1 MTSSDKQAGS
11 PADSPKFLRDLPLK
25 PDVVRV
31 MPMGGLGEI
40 GANCCLYE
48 HAGHYLMIDC
58 GQMMPDDDML
68 GIDSVIPD
76 LSFLESRKD
85 KLAAIVLTHAHEDH
99 IGALPFVLP
108 KFPGV
113 PVYATKLTRALVSE
127 KLKEHGI
134 SPNWRDMVLRRPT
147 VISPQFT
154 VEAIS
159 VTHSMMDTVAIA
171 LRTPVGVII
180 HSGDFKIDPH
190 PPDGV
195 AFDHYAF
202 AKYAEESEEGVL
214 LLMSDSTNVDRAG
227 SCPSETEV
235 IPGIEKILR
244 ESHHTVIISTF
255 ASSLHRIQTIL
266 NLAAECD
273 RTVVAVGMNMER
285 NIRIASKLEMID
297 IPCKYTDSAREAAKI
312 PRNKRLILCTGSQGE
327 PQSSLTR
334 IALGTHKDI
343 KIEEGDVVVMS
354 ARLIPGNE
362 SAIYRM
368 INHLSRRGAQVIT
381 ESSARVHVSGHGYRD
396 DMKHLINLT
405 NPHFFVPLHGEF
417 RHLRDHCRLAIAQ
430 GLEEN
435 EAFLLENGDCL
446 ELSHKGA
453 RVIGRVPHGR
463 LLVDGKGIGDVDEAV
478 LRDRRFLA
486 EDGML
491 VVILTIDHE
500 TGEVLGDPE
509 IVSRGFVG
517 GPGGEEASRA
527 RLKEVVIGAYD
538 DLSAETRTE
547 SHEVQAAI
555 KKAVRQHIKKESERF
570 PVIMSVVLEV

>member
-1 MTSSDKQAGS
+1 MTPSVVDGGQS
-11 PADSPKFLRDLPLK
+11 ADAPKFLRDLTPK
-25 PDVVRV
+25 ADAVRV
-31 MPMGGLGEI
+31 LPMGGLGEI
-40 GANCCLYE
+40 GANCCVFE
-48 HAGHYLMIDC
+48 HAGAYIMIDC
-58 GQMMPDDDML
+58 GQMMPDEDML

-76 LSFLESRKD
+76 LSFLEARKD
-85 KLAAIVLTHAHEDH
+85 KLTAIVLTHAHEDH

-113 PVYATKLTRALVSE
+113 PLYATKLTRALVTE

-134 SPNWRDMVLRRPT
+134 SPNWRDMVPRRPT
-147 VISPQFT
+147 VVSPEFT

-171 LRTPVGVII
+171 LRTPAGVVI

-202 AKYAEESEEGVL
+202 ARYAEESEEGVL
-214 LLMSDSTNVDRAG
+214 LLMSDSTNVDRSG

-244 ESHHTVIISTF
+244 ETTTAVIISTF

-266 NLAAECD
+266 NLAADCD
-273 RTVVAVGMNMER
+273 RTVVAVGLNMER
-285 NIRIASKLEMID
+285 NIRIASKLGMID

-381 ESSARVHVSGHGYRD
+381 ESMARVHVSGHGYRD

-405 NPHFFVPLHGEF
+405 NPRFFVPLHGEF
-417 RHLRDHCRLAIAQ
+417 RHLRDHCRLAVAQ
-430 GLEEN
+430 GLEED

-446 ELSHKGA
+446 EVSHKGA
-453 RVIGRVPHGR
+453 RVLGRVPHGR

-491 VVILTIDHE
+491 VVVLTIDHE

-509 IVSRGFVG
+509 IVSRGFVV
-517 GPGGEEASRA
+517 GPGGEG
-527 RLKEVVIGAYD
+527 RLKEVVVAAYEE
-538 DLSAETRTE
+538 LSDETRTE

-555 KKAVRQHIKKESERF
+555 KKAARQHIKKESERF